1 MKRLPP
7 NHIKVMLDIART
19 TEAMDL
25 TDVAEMILLDAGFS
39 REETAEVLGIP
50 VEFVRPSRPEP
61 QQKTKARPAS
71 SKAKRG
77 SRWTKADDDQIV
89 SLWASGLTTGQI
101 AKKLR
106 RTNAS
111 VGIRI
116 STLRSN
122 GANIPIRNAASGQ
135 RMKAYHAKRRTAA
148 KK

>member
-25 TDVAEMILLDAGFS
+25 TDVAEVILLDAGFS
-39 REETAEVLGIP
+39 REETAEVLSIP
-50 VEFVRPSRPEP
+50 VEFVRPARLEAP
-61 QQKTKARPAS
+61 KTRKASS
-71 SKAKRG
+71 SKAKSG
-77 SRWTKADDDQIV
+77 ARWTKADDDQIV
-89 SLWASGLTTGQI
+89 DLWASGLTTGQI

-116 STLRSN
+116 STLRSS
-122 GANIPIRNAASGQ
+122 GANIPVRNAAAGQ
-135 RMKAYHAKRRTAA
+135 RMKAYHNRRKASS